1 MSHEIVGAIGS
12 VAMLVMLFTGI
23 DIAVTLALIGFI
35 GYMVIQ
41 GADKAL
47 FMAAMTPYQ
56 VIGSYNMALFPV
68 YLLLG
73 EFADLSGMM
82 AESFRAAKIWVGNF
96 RGGLA
101 MASVVGGA
109 FLAAVSGS
117 STACTALLTKLSLPS
132 LLENNYAPRLATGA
146 LAAAGTLSN
155 LIPPSIGLVLYA
167 VMTETSLGALFLAT
181 MVPGILLMLMFMFQI
196 YLQCLWDP
204 SQGPPSGKTTLKE
217 KVFAVRYAAP
227 VATLFCIVMGGIW
240 FGVYT
245 ANEAGAIGAGLA
257 FFYALYRKKVNKKSL
272 TTAFSNALRI
282 VGMIFAI
289 VISAEMFSNF
299 IVISG
304 LSLAMAEWVAGLN
317 MSPTGVVICIMLIY
331 FVLGTALD
339 TLAMILVTL
348 PFFIPVLNNLHVDLV
363 WFGIL
368 VVIQMEISQIT
379 PPVGLNLFV
388 VAGMVKERGISMGTV
403 FSGAWPFCYTM
414 IIYNALVVFFPQI
427 AMYLPRLMK

>member
-1 MSHEIVGAIGS
+1 MSHQMIGAIGS
-12 VAMLVMLFTGI
+12 IAMLVLLFTGI
-23 DIAVTLALIGFI
+23 DIAVILAAVGVI
-35 GYMVIQ
+35 GYMAIQ
-41 GADKAL
+41 GVDRTL
-47 FMAAMTPYQ
+47 SMVAMTPFD
-56 VIGSYNMALFPV
+56 VICSYNMALFPI

-82 AESFRAAKIWVGNF
+82 AESFRAARIWVGQL

-132 LLENNYAPRLATGA
+132 LLENNYSPRLACGA
-146 LAAAGTLSN
+146 LSAAGTLSN

-167 VMTETSLGALFLAT
+167 VMTETSLGALFIAT
-181 MVPGILLMLMFMFQI
+181 MVPGILLTLMFMLQI
-196 YLQCLWDP
+196 YLQCLYDP
-204 SQGPPSGKTTLKE
+204 TQGPATAKTSLKE
-217 KVFAVRYAAP
+217 KLLAFKYALP
-227 VATLFCIVMGGIW
+227 VIVLFSVVMGGIW

-245 ANEAGAIGAGLA
+245 ANEAGSIGCGLA
-257 FFYALYRKKVNKKSL
+257 CLYAIYKKKVNKESL
-272 TTAFSNALRI
+272 KNTFGSALKI
-282 VGMIFAI
+282 VGIIFAI
-289 VISAEMFSNF
+289 IIGAELFSNF
-299 IVISG
+299 IVVSG
-304 LSLAMAEWVAGLN
+304 VSLAIAQWVAGLHL
-317 MSPTGVVICIMLIY
+317 SPTGVVIVIMLIY

-348 PFFIPVLNNLHVDLV
+348 PFFVPVLNALHIDMV

-368 VVIQMEISQIT
+368 VVIQMELSQIT

-414 IIYNALVVFFPQI
+414 LIYNALVVFFPQI